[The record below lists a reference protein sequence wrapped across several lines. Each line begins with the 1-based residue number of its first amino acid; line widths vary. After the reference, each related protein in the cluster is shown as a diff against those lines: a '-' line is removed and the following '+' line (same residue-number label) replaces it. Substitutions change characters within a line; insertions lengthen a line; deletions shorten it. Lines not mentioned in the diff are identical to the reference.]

1 MTQTPQTPAG
11 WYPAN
16 GVERWWDGNAWT
28 EHTRPLAGAVPPPA
42 AAPYGAP
49 AYGAPAYGATQP
61 YGVVQPVAPA
71 KSHLARNLLIVFGVL
86 ILLFVGSCA
95 AIVVVVSNEVDNAVN
110 DDTLGGPNNPLTI
123 EPGEAFEVAGFEYA
137 QGWTLGPDASGLLS
151 VEGLKV
157 HNDRDKTDQAW
168 VTISVLL
175 DDEVL
180 ATSSCTSDS
189 RIAEDRTV
197 TLICVSSDTMP
208 ADYDEVTIQDIL

>member
-1 MTQTPQTPAG
+1 MTQTPQPPAG

-49 AYGAPAYGATQP
+49 AYGATQP

-71 KSHLARNLLIVFGVL
+71 KSHLARDLLIVFGL
-86 ILLFVGSCA
+86 LFLLFVGGCV
-95 AIVVVVSNEVDNAVN
+95 AITAVIADKAEDVIN
-110 DDTLGGPNNPLTI
+110 DDTPGGPNNPLTI
-123 EPGEAFEVAGFEYA
+123 EPGDGFEVAGFEYA
-137 QGWTLGPDASGLLS
+137 EGWTLGPDASGLLS

-189 RIAEDRTV
+189 RIAQDRTV
-197 TLICVSSDTMP
+197 TLTCISSDPMP
-208 ADYDEVTIQDIL
+208 TDYDQVTIQDIL